1 MRFNDNV
8 YLFEFKVV
16 ESGSEGAAMAQLKDR
31 RYADKYRGLGQPIWL
46 ITLEF
51 SKDARNLTSLD
62 VDRA

>member
-1 MRFNDNV
+1 
-8 YLFEFKVV
+8 
-16 ESGSEGAAMAQLKDR
+16 MAQLKDR

-46 ITLEF
+46 IAVEF